1 MENLER
7 IENQRIQVC
16 YCGNDKMFPLVL
28 LSALSIAKYTT
39 MPVSLYF
46 ITANLTRIQPR
57 YKAFNAPWGAEVL
70 TKALQNGSLESKAE
84 VLDVTECYE
93 KLLGGSK
100 NEKSKYTP
108 YSYLRLLLPELGFKG
123 KMIYLDSDIMCC
135 SDLAQLWNIDLTGY
149 EFAAVRDHMGQFWI
163 GRDYVNSGMLF
174 LNFEEIE
181 KTGLFVRGRDIVKN
195 KRLFFPDQTVLN
207 KYSSNILRLPRKFNE
222 QRQATEG
229 ETVIKHFCQ
238 GIKWLPFFHVYNIK
252 QSERDKVRKKLK
264 INFFE
269 DVYKQYDEL
278 ASTYGFAEGV
288 NNGGK

>member
-28 LSALSIAKYTT
+28 LSSLSIAKYTT

-46 ITANLTRIQPR
+46 ITADLTRIQPR
-57 YKAFNAPWGAEVL
+57 YKAFSAPWGAEVL
-70 TKALQNGSLESKAE
+70 TKALQKGNFESKAE

-135 SDLAQLWNIDLTGY
+135 SDLAQLWDIDLTGY

-163 GRDYVNSGMLF
+163 GMDYVNSGMLF

-278 ASTYGFAEGV
+278 ASTYGFTEGV
-288 NNGGK
+288 